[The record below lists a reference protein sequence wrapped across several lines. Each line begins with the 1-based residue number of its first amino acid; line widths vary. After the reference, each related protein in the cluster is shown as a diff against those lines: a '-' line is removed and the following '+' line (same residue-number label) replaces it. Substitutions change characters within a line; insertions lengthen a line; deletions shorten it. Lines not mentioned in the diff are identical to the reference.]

1 MMPDQIHDISLVTV
15 NEKKALK
22 TFIYL
27 PAGLYRDQPNWVPPI
42 YVDEWKFHD
51 PSQNPSLQYA
61 DVIRFLAYRN
71 NQPVGRVMGIINNKY
86 NEAHGEHTA
95 RFFQFDLVNNEN
107 VAKVLLNA
115 IIQWAKEKGMSRLI
129 GPYGFSDKDPQGLQI
144 EGFEHLPV
152 IATPTNPSYIP
163 QLVEG
168 LGFTKHL
175 DCVSYQLA
183 VPEQIP
189 ELYERISERT
199 LRNMQIKVLN
209 FTSKRE
215 MKPYIVPVFRLV
227 NETYA
232 PLFGFV
238 PMSEKEMKRM
248 AAQYMPVLDPAF
260 VKCVLNDMGELIAF
274 IVGIP
279 DMSAGIRKAKG
290 KLFPFGFLYML
301 AAARKTKQLDLMLG
315 AIRQDY
321 RGRGLNALLGT
332 ELMRA
337 ASKRGFDVM
346 DSHLVLEENG
356 LMCAEYEKMGVKYIN
371 GIAFMARNYKVPAF
385 CSP

>member
-1 MMPDQIHDISLVTV
+1 MAQTPINDIKLLTV
-15 NEKKALK
+15 SDKKSLK

-42 YVDEWKFHD
+42 YMDEWKFHD
-51 PSQNPSLQYA
+51 PAQNPYLQTA
-61 DVIRFLAYRN
+61 DTIRLLAYRGN
-71 NQPVGRVMGIINNKY
+71 KPVGRVMGIINHKY
-86 NEAHGEHTA
+86 NEAQGEHTA
-95 RFFQFDLVNNEN
+95 RFFQFDLINDAA
-107 VAKVLLNA
+107 VAQALLEA
-115 IIQWAKEKGMSRLI
+115 ISQWARAKGANKLI
-129 GPYGFSDKDPQGLQI
+129 GPYGFSDKDPQGLQV
-144 EGFEHLPV
+144 EGFEQLPV

-163 QLVEG
+163 PLVEAF
-168 LGFTKHL
+168 GFVKHL
-175 DCVSYQLA
+175 DCVSFQLA
-183 VPEQIP
+183 VPEQVP
-189 ELYERISERT
+189 ALYERIYERAV
-199 LRNMQIKVLN
+199 RNMQVKVLR
-209 FTSKRE
+209 FRSKRE

-238 PMSEKEMKRM
+238 PMSETEMKRM

-260 VKCVLNDMGELIAF
+260 VKCVLNNKDELIAF
-274 IVGIP
+274 IIGMP
-279 DMSAGIRKAKG
+279 DMSDGIRKAKG

-337 ASKRGFDVM
+337 ASKRGFTVM
-346 DSHLVLEENG
+346 DSHLVLEENR
-356 LMCAEYEKMGVKYIN
+356 LMCAEYEKMGGKV
-371 GIAFMARNYKVPAF
+371 YKRYRVYGKEL
-385 CSP
+385 